1 MFEIIKNIVF
11 FIYIIQ
17 CFISFVVFVILIQE
31 GKFKGAQ
38 YFAGLAG
45 IFVAPFVLGI
55 VTAQET
61 DIISRLLKK
70 AKSKLDLYNFM
81 KNKYNVTITD
91 RMGNSISLTPEQQA
105 AANIA
110 IVAALGK

>member
-1 MFEIIKNIVF
+1 MFEHIKE
-11 FIYIIQ
+11 
-17 CFISFVVFVILIQE
+17 VVYVLYLIQFVFSLLVFSFLAKE
-31 GKFKGAQ
+31 GKIRGAHWLP
-38 YFAGLAG
+38 ASMAV
-45 IFVAPFVLGI
+45 FVAPFMLGI
-55 VTAQET
+55 LMCENT

-91 RMGNSISLTPEQQA
+91 RMGNSVSLTPEQQA